1 MSLDTLFNSQCVV
14 QSLRVSGKK
23 HLLKEMTLLA
33 SHCPLI
39 KAANVDEKALLAA
52 VMERERL
59 GTTGIGSGV
68 AIPHARVKGL
78 TQMSASFA
86 RLETPI
92 DYDAVDDRPVDLVV
106 MLLAPEEAG
115 AEHLRALAQV
125 SRLLRR
131 EETRARL
138 RAAPNAEAIHTM
150 LTDSNRPTAA

>member
-1 MSLDTLFNSQCVV
+1 MSLDTLFNALCVT
-14 QSLRVSGKK
+14 QALRVSGKK
-23 HLLKEMTLLA
+23 QLLKEMTIL
-33 SHCPLI
+33 SGNCPLVT
-39 KAANVDEKALLAA
+39 AAKVDERDLFAA

-86 RLETPI
+86 RLETAI

-106 MLLAPEEAG
+106 MLLAPEHAG

-138 RAAPNAEAIHTM
+138 RAAPNAEALHIM
-150 LTDSNRPTAA
+150 LTDSNRSSAA

>member
-1 MSLDTLFNSQCVV
+1 MSLDTLFNGQCVAHD
-14 QSLRVSGKK
+14 LRVSGKK
-23 HLLKEMTLLA
+23 QLLKEMISLARNCPRVKEAGLDERELL
-33 SHCPLI
+33 S
-39 KAANVDEKALLAA
+39 A

-78 TQMSASFA
+78 TQMSAAFA
-86 RLETPI
+86 RLGTEI

-106 MLLAPEEAG
+106 MLLAPENAG

-138 RAAPNAEAIHTM
+138 RAAPSAEALHVM
-150 LTDSNRPTAA
+150 LTDTSRSSAA